1 MENSARSY
9 SKERR
14 FPALRVPHFRIYA
27 ATALLSMAA
36 DNIEHVIGYWVIW
49 ELTHSP
55 FWLGYAVVAHWLPF
69 TLFAFYSGSLADR
82 FDCRRLIQA
91 SQALYIFASLGWG
104 FLYLTDQ
111 LQIWHIAI
119 LLLFHGFAGLIFA
132 PSSMLIIHE
141 MVGEEKLIS
150 AVSLNAALR
159 PLATTIGPAVG
170 GILMATVGPGWGFC
184 VNALIY
190 LPLSVVILYLPY
202 RGATAKKQ
210 REQGWSFILEGFR
223 VVKQNRMIVAMLI
236 VVAATSFLLGN
247 AFQVLMPA
255 FAERLGVAEAGYS
268 VLLSASGLGA
278 ILGGIL
284 LGWFGTTKL
293 RPAMV
298 TAGTLT
304 WSVLLMFFALS
315 NVYGVSLAIL
325 CMVGTTQI
333 IFVSMSQSIIQAWA
347 PQSVRGRV
355 IGVYNFAAHGM
366 RVMSG
371 FVLGSLATLI
381 EPPQALL
388 ILAGLI
394 GLVVLAISTITP
406 SLWHSEMKKEVA
418 EEGKAEW
425 QVLNLEER

>member
-14 FPALRVPHFRIYA
+14 FPALSVPHFRIYA

-82 FDCRRLIQA
+82 FDCRRLIQV
-91 SQALYIFASLGWG
+91 SQGLYIFASLGWG
-104 FLYLTDQ
+104 YLYLTGH
-111 LQIWHIAI
+111 LHIWHIAI
-119 LLLFHGFAGLIFA
+119 LLLVHGFAGLIFA

-150 AVSLNAALR
+150 AVSLNAALG

-170 GILMATVGPGWGFC
+170 GILMATVGPGWGFF

-202 RGATAKKQ
+202 RGATAKKP

-236 VVAATSFLLGN
+236 VIAATSFLLGN

-268 VLLSASGLGA
+268 ALLSANGLGA

-293 RPAMV
+293 RPVMV

-325 CMVGTTQI
+325 CLVGTTQI

-371 FVLGSLATLI
+371 FALGSLATFI
-381 EPPQALL
+381 GPPQALL

-418 EEGKAEW
+418 EEGKGRVAVVES
-425 QVLNLEER
+425 